1 MDQHPN
7 LPSELHKIYEEIKN
21 TKKFTH
27 KKISELKTQLFD
39 MKVKYADN
47 EKLYRIAENI
57 DNNLDQENKK
67 LNNLKMT
74 VISALGT
81 IFLPLGFI
89 TGFFGMN
96 FNTMGNPTLKKG
108 ILAVKHVDKFIITLS
123 IFSIIIISALYYINF

>member
-1 MDQHPN
+1 MDQHPE
-7 LPSELHKIYEEIKN
+7 LPSEVHEIYKKIKN

-27 KKISELKTQLFD
+27 TKISELKKNIFE
-39 MKVKYADN
+39 MKLKYADN
-47 EKLYRIAENI
+47 EKIYRIVENI
-57 DNNLDQENKK
+57 DDNLDEENKN

-74 VISALGT
+74 MISALGT

-108 ILAVKHVDKFIITLS
+108 ILAVKHVDKFIISLS

>member
-1 MDQHPN
+1 MTNQLG
-7 LPSELHKIYEEIKN
+7 LPAEIEKVYEEVRS

-27 KKISELKTQLFD
+27 KKISSLKTQLFD
-39 MKVKYADN
+39 LKLKYAND
-47 EKLYRIAENI
+47 EKLYRIVTNI
-57 DNNLDQENKK
+57 DDNLDEENRK

-123 IFSIIIISALYYINF
+123 VFSIVIISALYYINF

>member
-7 LPSELHKIYEEIKN
+7 LPSELHKIYEELKN

-27 KKISELKTQLFD
+27 KKISELKTQLFE

-57 DNNLDQENKK
+57 DNNLDEENKK
-67 LNNLKMT
+67 LNNFKMT

-108 ILAVKHVDKFIITLS
+108 ILAVRHVDKFIITLS
-123 IFSIIIISALYYINF
+123 VFSTIIISALYYINF

>member
-1 MDQHPN
+1 MD
-7 LPSELHKIYEEIKN
+7 LPQELQKIYEEIKN

-27 KKISELKTQLFD
+27 AKISELKTQLFK

-57 DNNLDQENKK
+57 DDNLDEENKK

-96 FNTMGNPTLKKG
+96 FNSMGNPTLKKG

-123 IFSIIIISALYYINF
+123 VFSIIIVSALYYINF

>member
-1 MDQHPN
+1 MDQHLE
-7 LPSELHKIYEEIKN
+7 LPSEVHEIYEKIKN

-27 KKISELKTQLFD
+27 KNILELKKKIFEIKL
-39 MKVKYADN
+39 KYADN
-47 EKLYRIAENI
+47 EKIYRIAENI
-57 DNNLDQENKK
+57 NDILDEENKN

-74 VISALGT
+74 MISALGT

-108 ILAVKHVDKFIITLS
+108 ILAVKHVDKFIISLS
-123 IFSIIIISALYYINF
+123 TFSIIIISALYYINF